1 MKKIFLAALLC
12 ALFGG
17 CAREAE
23 FNKNAYVAPFDD
35 TIGVDNSMQS
45 ALIYIPSELMEAK
58 KYTSSSQ
65 LGRDDELKMSV
76 GEFVGG
82 EAKRFFG
89 TYLRRAEVTS
99 DEKALQGKGL
109 VITPEIGSFG
119 FGFYSSD
126 GIDVSAK
133 PFVRYNL
140 RLKMFKN
147 GRQIYNQNIAV
158 NERNYGE
165 EEFFGSGN
173 GSYAQIG
180 GIFQKAMAND
190 YAVHAREILDAIN
203 AAK

>member
-1 MKKIFLAALLC
+1 MKKFLLAAIVC
-12 ALFGG
+12 ALFSG
-17 CAREAE
+17 CAHEAQ
-23 FNKNAYVAPFDD
+23 FNKNADVAPFDD

-89 TYLRRAEVTS
+89 TYLRCAEITS
-99 DEKALQGKGL
+99 DEKALQDKGL
-109 VITPEIGSFG
+109 VISPEIGSFG

-190 YAVHAREILDAIN
+190 YAVHAREILSAID

>member
-1 MKKIFLAALLC
+1 MKKFLLAAIVC

-17 CAREAE
+17 CAHEAQ
-23 FNKNAYVAPFDD
+23 FNKNADVAPFDD

-99 DEKALQGKGL
+99 DEKALQDKGL
-109 VITPEIGSFG
+109 VISPEIGSFG

-133 PFVRYNL
+133 PYVRYNL

-147 GRQIYNQNIAV
+147 GKPIYNQNIAV
-158 NERNYGE
+158 NERNFGE
-165 EEFFGSGN
+165 EEFFGGGQ

-180 GIFQKAMAND
+180 GIFQKSMAND
-190 YAVHAREILDAIN
+190 YAVHAREILDVIN
-203 AAK
+203 DN

>member
-89 TYLRRAEVTS
+89 TYLRLSLIHISEPTR
-99 DEKALQGKGL
+99 
-109 VITPEIGSFG
+109 
-119 FGFYSSD
+119 
-126 GIDVSAK
+126 
-133 PFVRYNL
+133 
-140 RLKMFKN
+140 
-147 GRQIYNQNIAV
+147 
-158 NERNYGE
+158 
-165 EEFFGSGN
+165 
-173 GSYAQIG
+173 
-180 GIFQKAMAND
+180 
-190 YAVHAREILDAIN
+190 H
-203 AAK
+203 

>member
-1 MKKIFLAALLC
+1 MKKFLLAAIVC
-12 ALFGG
+12 ALFSG
-17 CAREAE
+17 CAHEAQ
-23 FNKNAYVAPFDD
+23 FNKNADVAPFDD

-65 LGRDDELKMSV
+65 LGRDDELKMSI

-89 TYLRRAEVTS
+89 TYLRRTEVTS

-165 EEFFGSGN
+165 EEFFGSGS

-190 YAVHAREILDAIN
+190 YAVHAREILDVIN
-203 AAK
+203 DN

>member
-12 ALFGG
+12 ALFSG
-17 CAREAE
+17 CAHEAQ
-23 FNKNAYVAPFDD
+23 FNKNADVAPFDD
-35 TIGVDNSMQS
+35 TISVDNSMQS
-45 ALIYIPSELMEAK
+45 ALIYIPSELMETK
-58 KYTSSSQ
+58 KYASSSQ

-99 DEKALQGKGL
+99 DEKALQDKGL
-109 VITPEIGSFG
+109 VISPEIGSFG

-165 EEFFGSGN
+165 EEFFGSGS